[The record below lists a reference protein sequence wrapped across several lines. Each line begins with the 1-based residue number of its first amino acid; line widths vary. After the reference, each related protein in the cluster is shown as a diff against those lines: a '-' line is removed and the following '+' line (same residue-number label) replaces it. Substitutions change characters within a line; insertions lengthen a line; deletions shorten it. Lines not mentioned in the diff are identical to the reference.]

1 MYPVIRYDPEA
12 DILVFNVK
20 EGVLVGEE
28 PLDNDVLLGY
38 DSDGKIVSVEI
49 MDASRKG
56 LLNALIELA
65 KSSKDDVKLLPSK
78 MGIQPS

>member
-1 MYPVIRYDPEA
+1 MV
-12 DILVFNVK
+12 
-20 EGVLVGEE
+20 GVEL
-28 PLDNDVLLGY
+28 LDNDVLLGY

-49 MDASRKG
+49 MDTSRKG

-65 KSSKDDVKLLPSK
+65 KSRKGDVKLLPSK